1 LTIILLEQL
10 VSQEVQASKSVI
22 TTCAENRRLQTE
34 TTTPQINKPKQNN
47 TNQQRTALLINIT
60 IGIIIIVSI

>member
-1 LTIILLEQL
+1 LTNILLEQL
-10 VSQEVQASKSVI
+10 LSQEVQVSKSII
-22 TTCAENRRLQTE
+22 TTGAENRRLQTE
-34 TTTPQINKPKQNN
+34 TATPQISKPKQNN